1 MFKNYLKIAFRNIWK
16 NKVFSSINII
26 GLAIGLSISFV
37 IGVIIYYDM
46 TFDKFHDSTER
57 IYRVTSDFT
66 SSEGDFHN
74 RGVAVPLGRHAKE
87 NMVGFETVSTF
98 FTMHFSQIQNK
109 DTDQT
114 YRNIEDA
121 VLVDHAYFDLFK
133 YTWLAGSSE
142 TLSEPNQVVL
152 TKNRATKYFP
162 DVPLHE
168 LIGKILW
175 YNDNIPVKI
184 TGIVADITERTDLY
198 FKEFVS
204 VKTAHNTD
212 MEKQVY
218 SEHWNSS
225 NSATQV
231 FVKVLP
237 NVDLSN
243 IQKQL
248 DAIAFEHADKQ
259 TYALGQRRNF
269 FMQPLNDLHFN
280 ADYGIFNGTDYQAS
294 KTVLL
299 SLAFVALFLLL
310 LGCINFINLN
320 TAQATKRAKEIGIRK
335 TLGSSK
341 KQLVFQFMG
350 ETFLLT
356 LAATVVSLFFSFWL
370 LEVFSDFVPQG
381 IRFELFT
388 NPLIMVSIV
397 VLLVVITILSG
408 FYPAL
413 VLSHFKP
420 VSVLKNQVIS
430 SNDKSSL
437 RKYLTVFQFSIAQIF
452 IVSTLLVGKQLNFLM
467 AKDMGF
473 KTDAN
478 VYVRAWHDDNL
489 NKRINFLNE
498 LKKIPEIEQVSLG
511 NDPPASNNSNSTI
524 ATFMA
529 DDAEIHTDLQQL
541 FGDRNYLKIYDIQLL
556 AGRDRLNDTIQEYVI
571 NETYSKILGF
581 QNPEDAVGQSIS
593 FDDKSYPIV
602 GVMEDFHQ
610 RSLRSVIKPMALV
623 GDMNRNF
630 YAQFNTI
637 HFSLKEQGSEYWP
650 DAITKVEDAWKSV
663 YPEDDFEANF
673 MDESVRQFYEQ
684 ERKTSVLLKW
694 ASILAILISCLGLLG
709 LVIHTTERRIKEIGI
724 RKVLGASLVQLNL
737 LLCREFLL
745 LVAIA
750 FAVATPVAWWGLNNW
765 LQDFAYKTE
774 LSWWIFILSGIVM
787 LLIAL
792 VIISIRTIAAA
803 NANPVKSLRTE

>member
-1 MFKNYLKIAFRNIWK
+1 MLKNYFKIAFRNIWK
-16 NKVFSSINII
+16 NKIFSSINII
-26 GLAIGLSISFV
+26 GLAIGLSTSFV

-46 TFDKFHDSTER
+46 TFDKFHNNGER
-57 IYRVTSDFT
+57 IYRITSDFT
-66 SSEGDFHN
+66 TPEGDFYN
-74 RGVAVPLGRHAKE
+74 RGVAVPLGKHAKD
-87 NMVGFETVSTF
+87 NMTGFETVSTF
-98 FTMHFSQIQNK
+98 FTMYFPQIENK

-121 VLVDHAYFDLFK
+121 VLVDHAYFGLFK
-133 YTWLAGSSE
+133 YTWLAGSPE

-152 TKNRATKYFP
+152 TENRAAKYFP
-162 DVPLHE
+162 GTPTQKI
-168 LIGKILW
+168 IGKSLW
-175 YNDNIPVKI
+175 YNGDIPVKV

-198 FKEFVS
+198 FKEFIS
-204 VKTAHNTD
+204 LKTVRNTD
-212 MEKQVY
+212 MENRVY
-218 SEHWNSS
+218 SEQWNSS

-237 NVDLSN
+237 NAALGD

-248 DAIAFEHADKQ
+248 DAMAFEHADKQ
-259 TYALGQRRNF
+259 MYALGQKRKF
-269 FMQPLNDLHFN
+269 FMQPLADLHFN
-280 ADYGIFNGTDYQAS
+280 DNYGVFNGTDYQAS
-294 KTVLL
+294 KSVLL

-341 KQLVFQFMG
+341 RQLVFQFLG

-356 LAATVVSLFFSFWL
+356 LAATAVSLFLSSWL
-370 LEVFSDFVPQG
+370 LRVFSDFVPQG
-381 IRFELFT
+381 IEFGLLA
-388 NPLIMVSIV
+388 NPLMSGSIV
-397 VLLVVITILSG
+397 IILLLVTLLSG

-420 VSVLKNQVIS
+420 VSVLKNQVGS
-430 SNDKSSL
+430 SNDKSAL
-437 RKYLTVFQFSIAQIF
+437 RKYLTVFQFAIAQIF
-452 IVSTLLVGKQLNFLM
+452 IVATLLVSKQLNFLM
-467 AKDMGF
+467 SKDMGF
-473 KTDAN
+473 KTEAN
-478 VYVRAWHDDNL
+478 VFVRAWHDDDL

-498 LKKIPEIEQVSLG
+498 IKKIPEIEQVSLG

-529 DDAEIHTDLQQL
+529 DDTEIHTDLQQL
-541 FGDRNYLKIYDIQLL
+541 FGDLNYLELYDIKLL

-593 FDDKSYPIV
+593 FGDESHPIV

-610 RSLRSVIKPMALV
+610 RSLRSGIKPMALV
-623 GDMNRNF
+623 GDMNRSF

-637 HFSLKEQGSEYWP
+637 HFSLKGQGSEHWP
-650 DAITKVEDAWKSV
+650 DALTKVGNAWETI
-663 YPEDDFEANF
+663 YPDDDFEPNF
-673 MDESVRQFYEQ
+673 MDQSVRQFYEQ
-684 ERKTSVLLKW
+684 ERKISILLQW
-694 ASILAILISCLGLLG
+694 ASTLAILISCLGLLG
-709 LVIHTTERRIKEIGI
+709 LVIHTTERRTKEIGI
-724 RKVLGASLVQLNL
+724 RKVLGASLAQLNL
-737 LLCREFLL
+737 LLCREFLI
-745 LVAIA
+745 LVGIA
-750 FAVATPVAWWGLNNW
+750 FAIATPISWWGLNNW

-774 LSWWIFILSGIVM
+774 LSWWIFILSGIAM

-792 VIISIRTIAAA
+792 GIISIRTIAVA
-803 NANPVKSLRTE
+803 NADPVKSLRTE